1 MNKSGI
7 SMTSRILSVYH
18 LFMNCEEVSV
28 KEVMNQLPEMSAK
41 TFYRDIKLLKSAGVL
56 KVRYSKKA
64 EAYIPLSIEPTE
76 PDLPES
82 RTKRLITEK
91 IRRLCILMQELY
103 EFDDEEKPLHIELY
117 KELFPNVAVRTRQRD
132 FAELAKLGY
141 IRRRDIDYF
150 CDEDKEKYCYSFE
163 IPGTY
168 SLNTFSERNW

>member
-56 KVRYSKKA
+56 QIRYSKKA
-64 EAYIPLSIEPTE
+64 EAYIPLSIEPAE
-76 PDLPES
+76 PALSES

-103 EFDDEEKPLHIELY
+103 DFENEEKPLHIELY
-117 KELFPNVAVRTRQRD
+117 KELFPNMTVRTRQRD
-132 FAELAKLGY
+132 FAELARLGY
-141 IRRRDIDYF
+141 ISRCYIDYF
-150 CDEDKEKYCYSFE
+150 CDEDRERYCYSFE
-163 IPGTY
+163 IPSAYG
-168 SLNTFSERNW
+168 LNTFSERNW

>member
-1 MNKSGI
+1 MNKNSI

-18 LFMNCEEVSV
+18 LFMYCTEVSV
-28 KEVMNQLPEMSAK
+28 KEVMDQLPQMSAK

-56 KVRYSKKA
+56 QVRYSKKA

-76 PDLPES
+76 PTLPKS

-103 EFDDEEKPLHIELY
+103 EFEYEEKPLHIELY
-117 KELFPNVAVRTRQRD
+117 KELFPNMAVRTRQRD

-141 IRRRDIDYF
+141 ISRRDVDYF
-150 CDEDKEKYCYSFE
+150 CDDDKGKCCCSFE
-163 IPGTY
+163 IPSAYG
-168 SLNTFSERNW
+168 LDTFSERNW